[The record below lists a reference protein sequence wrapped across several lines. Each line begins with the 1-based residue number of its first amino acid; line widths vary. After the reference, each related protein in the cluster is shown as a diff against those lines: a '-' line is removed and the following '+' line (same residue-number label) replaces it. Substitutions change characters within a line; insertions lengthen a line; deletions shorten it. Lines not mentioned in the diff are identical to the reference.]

1 MKNNNFTYK
10 IIRYGRGTN
19 TYEVNNTE
27 GMTKQEIIDACD
39 PNNFGGKVYGKTVEV
54 YTD

>member
-1 MKNNNFTYK
+1 MKDKIFTYK
-10 IIRYGRGTN
+10 LVRRGRGMDI
-19 TYEVNNTE
+19 YEVNNIE

-39 PNNFGGKVYGKTVEV
+39 PNNFGGRVYGKTVEV